1 MISEKLQQALNDQIT
16 AELWSANLYLSM
28 SFYMEREGFNGFA
41 NWLKKQSQEEVGHAY
56 EMASYIMQRGGIAKV
71 DKVDVVP
78 TGWGSPLEVFKHV
91 YEHECHVSKL
101 IDGLIEVAHT
111 EKDNATQNFLWG
123 FVKEQVEEEATA
135 QGIVDKLQK
144 AGEGAIFYLDAQ
156 LGARQ

>member
-1 MISEKLQQALNDQIT
+1 MISEKLQQALNDQIS

-28 SFYMEREGFNGFA
+28 SFYLEREGFNGFA
-41 NWLKKQSQEEVGHAY
+41 NWLKKQSQEEISHAY
-56 EMASYIMQRGGIAKV
+56 EMASYIMQRGGVAKV
-71 DKVDVVP
+71 GKVDVVP

-101 IDGLIEVAHT
+101 IDDLIEIAHA

-135 QGIVDKLQK
+135 QSIVEKLQK
-144 AGEGAIFYLDAQ
+144 ADNGATFILDTK
-156 LGARQ
+156 LGTRQ